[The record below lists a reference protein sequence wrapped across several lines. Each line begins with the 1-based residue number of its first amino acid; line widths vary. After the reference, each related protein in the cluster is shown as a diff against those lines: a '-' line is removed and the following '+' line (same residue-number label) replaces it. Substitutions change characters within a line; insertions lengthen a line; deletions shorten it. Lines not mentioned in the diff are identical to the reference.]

1 MSDDGQNMWDF
12 QPDIA
17 VTNVTWY
24 VMLLE
29 ICLKIIKD
37 IYIYIHLQMTYI
49 YIMIYIYI
57 YICVCVCVQ
66 KSTFLQM
73 TICFMQCPEM
83 WDLNL

>member
-24 VMLLE
+24 VMLLD

-37 IYIYIHLQMTYI
+37 IYIYIYKHPQMTH
-49 YIMIYIYI
+49 IYIYI
-57 YICVCVCVQ
+57 YIYVISVCP
-66 KSTFLQM
+66 KKKITFLQM
-73 TICFMQCPEM
+73 TICLQCPEM
-83 WDLNL
+83 WDLIL

>member
-24 VMLLE
+24 VMLLD

-37 IYIYIHLQMTYI
+37 IYIYIQTSTNDTYI
-49 YIMIYIYI
+49 YMLYQ
-57 YICVCVCVQ
+57 CVQ
-66 KSTFLQM
+66 KKITFLQM
-73 TICFMQCPEM
+73 TICLQCPEM
-83 WDLNL
+83 WDLIL

>member
-37 IYIYIHLQMTYI
+37 IYIYIHTSTND
-49 YIMIYIYI
+49 IYIYI
-57 YICVCVCVQ
+57 
-66 KSTFLQM
+66 
-73 TICFMQCPEM
+73 
-83 WDLNL
+83 